1 MSNEDRGY
9 IPKWGELPVEQYLI
23 ARFPSK
29 LSCSSTIANVP
40 QRHWDS
46 AATESADEQRL
57 RLIRQFIDLDEI
69 PREWDPVNYGAPP
82 PRMPTAEEINTV
94 LRPWRSD
101 ELRQQAWQI
110 LESGNAAPILLR
122 THYDP
127 EGDEKMEEWIGASE
141 EFENQAWWACLNDAA
156 LFDFGS
162 DWQRVYDIVPEVA
175 GPVSGAG
182 YRRYPASETVE
193 MSRTQ
198 FKTSLGKAKQ
208 NEPDRW
214 REDRHR
220 FVELEAADLLR
231 TVAAAYILV
240 ADQEAF
246 ETGGQLRL
254 FYLDGKRNIIRETRV
269 EADAQT
275 ITDVIMDWDQLNL
288 PPDLWE
294 EGTIGDR
301 YRVTGDLGRE
311 LYQLSEADMADP

>member
-1 MSNEDRGY
+1 MGRVARRA
-9 IPKWGELPVEQYLI
+9 IPNCTFPLPAILL
-23 ARFPSK
+23 RK
-29 LSCSSTIANVP
+29 IANVP
-40 QRHWDS
+40 QRYWDF
-46 AATESADEQRL
+46 AATESFDQQRL
-57 RLIRQFIDLDEI
+57 RRIRQFIDLDEI

-82 PRMPTAEEINTV
+82 PCMPTAEEIDTV

-101 ELRQQAWQI
+101 ELRQKAWEI
-110 LESGNAAPILLR
+110 LESGNVAPIFLR

-127 EGDEKMEEWIGASE
+127 DDEKMEEW
-141 EFENQAWWACLNDAA
+141 
-156 LFDFGS
+156 
-162 DWQRVYDIVPEVA
+162 QRVYDITPEVA

-182 YRRYPASETVE
+182 YKRYPSPEIVET
-193 MSRTQ
+193 SRTQ
-198 FKTSLGKAKQ
+198 FKTSLSKSKQ
-208 NEPDRW
+208 EPDRW
-214 REDRHR
+214 REDPHR
-220 FVELEAADLLR
+220 FIELEAADLLR

-254 FYLDGKRNIIRETRV
+254 TRV

-301 YRVTGDLGRE
+301 YHVTGDLGRE